1 MTSSGLFSPIFVPA
15 RLREAVSDRA
25 WLQAMLDFEGALAE
39 AQAEAGVIPAEVA
52 GAIAVA
58 CRAEAF
64 HAAELGA
71 AGRGAGNPAAPLVS
85 ALTDEVGG
93 EAAGYVHWGATS
105 QDVLDS
111 AAMLVARDALE
122 LVDAELQ
129 GVAAGCAAL
138 AEAHRDTPL
147 VARTLMQQA
156 LPTTFGL
163 KAAGWLVAVV
173 GARKRLAELRGR
185 LPAQLGGA
193 AGTLAPLGDKGLAVV
208 EGLAARLDLAAPE
221 LPWHTNRAPV
231 VELGAALALA
241 AGSIEKLALDV
252 VLMSQTEVGEL
263 AEPSADGRGGSSTMP
278 QKRNPV
284 GSALAIACARRVRG
298 AAGVLL
304 EAMAQEHERAAG
316 AWQSEWEPL
325 GEALALTGG
334 AAAHAREVVEG
345 LEVNAERMRANLDA
359 AGGQPMAESVMFALA
374 GQLGRGEAKRVVG
387 EAAQRA
393 ADNGLSL
400 RDELVAGEAGDRLG
414 EAELDRVLDPLGYL
428 GSAGAF
434 VDRALQLYRGAS

>member
-15 RLREAVSDRA
+15 ALREAVSDRA

-39 AQAEAGVIPAEVA
+39 AEAEVGVIPAEAA

-64 HAAELGA
+64 DAAELGA

-85 ALTDEVGG
+85 ALTDAVGG

-122 LVDAELQ
+122 LIDAELE

-163 KAAGWLVAVV
+163 KAAGWLMAVL
-173 GARKRLAELRGR
+173 GARTRLAKLRER

-193 AGTLAPLGDKGLAVV
+193 AGTLAPLGDKGTAVV
-208 EGLAARLDLAAPE
+208 AGLAARLGLAAAE
-221 LPWHTNRAPV
+221 LPWHTDRAHV
-231 VELGAALALA
+231 AELGAALALA

-263 AEPSADGRGGSSTMP
+263 AEPSGEGRGGSSTLP

-284 GSALAIACARRVRG
+284 GSALAI
-298 AAGVLL
+298 
-304 EAMAQEHERAAG
+304 
-316 AWQSEWEPL
+316 
-325 GEALALTGG
+325 
-334 AAAHAREVVEG
+334 
-345 LEVNAERMRANLDA
+345 
-359 AGGQPMAESVMFALA
+359 
-374 GQLGRGEAKRVVG
+374 
-387 EAAQRA
+387 
-393 ADNGLSL
+393 
-400 RDELVAGEAGDRLG
+400 
-414 EAELDRVLDPLGYL
+414 
-428 GSAGAF
+428 
-434 VDRALQLYRGAS
+434 

>member
-15 RLREAVSDRA
+15 ELRDAVSDRA

-39 AQAEAGVIPAEVA
+39 AEAEVGVIPSEAA

-64 HAAELGA
+64 DAAELGA
-71 AGRGAGNPAAPLVS
+71 AGRDAGNPAAALVS
-85 ALTDEVGG
+85 ALTAEVGG

-122 LVDAELQ
+122 LIDAELE
-129 GVAAGCAAL
+129 GVAAACAAL

-163 KAAGWLVAVV
+163 KAAGWLVAVL
-173 GARKRLAELRGR
+173 GARTRLAQLRQR
-185 LPAQLGGA
+185 LPVQLGGA
-193 AGTLAPLGDKGLAVV
+193 AGTLAPLGDKGPAVV
-208 EGLAARLDLAAPE
+208 EALATRLGLTAPE
-221 LPWHTNRAPV
+221 LPWHTDRAPV

-263 AEPSADGRGGSSTMP
+263 AEPSGEGRGGSSTMP

-298 AAGVLL
+298 AAGMLL

-334 AAAHAREVVEG
+334 AAAHMREVVEG
-345 LEVNAERMRANLDA
+345 LEVNTERMRANLDA

-374 GQLGRGEAKRVVG
+374 EQVGRAEAKRVVG
-387 EAAQRA
+387 EAAAQA
-393 ADNGLSL
+393 ADGGLSL

-414 EAELDRVLDPLGYL
+414 EAELDRALDPAGYL
-428 GSAGAF
+428 GSVGTF
-434 VDRALQLYRGAS
+434 VDRALQLYRGTQ